1 MVELVRIGKLSEFP
15 EGKMKKVFVKDK
27 ELLVANING
36 EICSIDD
43 ICTHEE
49 CSLADGFLQG
59 EVVTCPCHLAQF
71 NVKTGAVV
79 QNPATGDVIK
89 PEPTFKV
96 KVENQEV
103 FVEV

>member
-1 MVELVRIGKLSEFP
+1 MVEFVKIGKLSDFP
-15 EGKMKKVFVKDK
+15 KGKMKKVFIKGK

-36 EICSIDD
+36 EFYSVDD

-59 EVVTCPCHLAQF
+59 EVVTCSCHLAQF
-71 NVKTGAVV
+71 NVKTGTVV
-79 QNPATGDVIK
+79 QRPATGDMIE

-96 KVENQEV
+96 KVENGEV
-103 FVEV
+103 FVEI